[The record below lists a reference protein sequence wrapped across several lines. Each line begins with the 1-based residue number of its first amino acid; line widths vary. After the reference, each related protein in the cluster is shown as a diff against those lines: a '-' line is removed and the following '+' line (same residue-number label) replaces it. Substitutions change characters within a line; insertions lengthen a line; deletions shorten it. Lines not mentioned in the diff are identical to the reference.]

1 MQWTE
6 KTRRIKNWLVVV
18 AILIAVAALLA
29 SRYLVRDLQREEQGK
44 MEIWAK
50 AMEALNQE
58 DEMTYLMLVTQVMES
73 NNTIPV
79 IVLDSKDQVM
89 DYRNIDDTTSVKEY
103 AMRMKQEGNVIRIEL
118 DGDYQQVCYDE
129 SIMLKRLTYYPYWAL
144 AIVMVFALVSVF
156 AILAAKRAEQN
167 RYG

>member
-44 MEIWAK
+44 MEVWAK

-58 DEMTYLMLVTQVMES
+58 DEMTYLMLVTQVMELCS
-73 NNTIPV
+73 TR
-79 IVLDSKDQVM
+79 KT
-89 DYRNIDDTTSVKEY
+89 R
-103 AMRMKQEGNVIRIEL
+103 
-118 DGDYQQVCYDE
+118 
-129 SIMLKRLTYYPYWAL
+129 
-144 AIVMVFALVSVF
+144 
-156 AILAAKRAEQN
+156 
-167 RYG
+167 

>member
-50 AMEALNQE
+50 AMEALNQDPYTTPE
-58 DEMTYLMLVTQVMES
+58 DTL
-73 NNTIPV
+73 
-79 IVLDSKDQVM
+79 
-89 DYRNIDDTTSVKEY
+89 RNVHRAVNSFV
-103 AMRMKQEGNVIRIEL
+103 AG
-118 DGDYQQVCYDE
+118 
-129 SIMLKRLTYYPYWAL
+129 
-144 AIVMVFALVSVF
+144 
-156 AILAAKRAEQN
+156 AEQFDDLTMLCLEYKGKKQAESA
-167 RYG
+167 RK